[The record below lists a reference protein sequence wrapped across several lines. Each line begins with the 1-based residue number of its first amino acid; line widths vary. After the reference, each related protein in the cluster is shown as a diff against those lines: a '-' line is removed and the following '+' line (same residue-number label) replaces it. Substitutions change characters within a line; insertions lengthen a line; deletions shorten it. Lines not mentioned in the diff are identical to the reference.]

1 LRRDVGRALDWL
13 DRRFVPGLGWAY
25 SATRPVFDLMHQ
37 VYILEGLRGHPG
49 ATAVEER
56 AIEVFAGFRSG
67 AGYIDSLTLT
77 GRAKA
82 LEGAERSGGQYP
94 VFRGEYVLSAR
105 TDPSRLWSLG
115 GMLGSFGL
123 FAMEG
128 ARSSYWL
135 SQIRRFPVQMLPDRF
150 GADFRQEM
158 HLARGVSLAL
168 YALRQHSSK
177 KDI

>member
-1 LRRDVGRALDWL
+1 
-13 DRRFVPGLGWAY
+13 
-25 SATRPVFDLMHQ
+25 MHQ